1 MGRMNW
7 RRCLAVVL
15 GGILVGAV
23 ASPPRA
29 LAHGTLVTSTPA
41 NGSTVREPVDV
52 VSLTFTEKPQPF
64 AYFTITAPT
73 GVRVDHG
80 WSGGEPKPLAEPVR
94 EYQLENG
101 EWKPLVYEIGFPVKV
116 AVSHWPASGVYI
128 ATYHNVASD
137 GDRVKGEIRFTYS
150 GAVTSAPPG
159 WQAPV
164 DQPKPEL
171 LAAQP
176 GARASTE
183 AAAVASPADDTR
195 IWVWLVPVLL
205 LVAAGLCV
213 LLVAPQLVRRRPGR

>member
-1 MGRMNW
+1 MGRVN
-7 RRCLAVVL
+7 RRRYLAVVL

-23 ASPPRA
+23 ASPPPA
-29 LAHGTLVTSTPA
+29 LAHGTLATSTPA
-41 NGSTVREPVDV
+41 NGGTVREPVEM

-94 EYQLENG
+94 EYQLQNG
-101 EWKPLVYEIGFPVKV
+101 EWTPQIYEIGFPVKV
-116 AVSHWPASGVYI
+116 AVSHWPASGTYV

-137 GDRVKGEIRFTYS
+137 GDTVKGEIRFTYG

-176 GARASTE
+176 GARAS
-183 AAAVASPADDTR
+183 AKAAVAASPADDTR
-195 IWVWLVPVLL
+195 MWVWLVPVLL
-205 LVAAGLCV
+205 LVAAGLGA
-213 LLVAPQLVRRRPGR
+213 LLVFPQLTRRRRGR